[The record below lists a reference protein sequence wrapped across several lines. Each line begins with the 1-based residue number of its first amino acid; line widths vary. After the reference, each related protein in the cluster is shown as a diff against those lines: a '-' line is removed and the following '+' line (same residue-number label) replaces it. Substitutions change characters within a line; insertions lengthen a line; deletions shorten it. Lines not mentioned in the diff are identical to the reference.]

1 VLSQAVGQGDLT
13 FVADGDLHGGFRLI
27 DLHLT
32 VCLLSEMDSEVCGIS
47 VVATRSPLSAPVPGG
62 MPDLDRMV

>member
-13 FVADGDLHGGFRLI
+13 FVADGDLHGGFRLV

-32 VCLLSEMDSEVCGIS
+32 VSMQSEI
-47 VVATRSPLSAPVPGG
+47 RSGVRINIHA
-62 MPDLDRMV
+62 